1 MCTATPT
8 TRDRLAVAK
17 NGKVPPYVSVY
28 LSPKVK
34 GRGKIEIIRPKR
46 KGGYLPVTCYNQEE
60 VRCN

>member
-1 MCTATPT
+1 MRTATPT
-8 TRDRLAVAK
+8 TRDQLAVAK